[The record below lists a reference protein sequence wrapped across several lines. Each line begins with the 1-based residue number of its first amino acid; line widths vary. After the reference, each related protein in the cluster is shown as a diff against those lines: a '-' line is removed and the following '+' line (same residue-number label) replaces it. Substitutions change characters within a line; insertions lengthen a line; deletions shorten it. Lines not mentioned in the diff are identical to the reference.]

1 MLRGSISAKIDD
13 KGRLKVPTAFR
24 SAIAEKYGD
33 ILYVTSRTGESV
45 LIYPMSVWIDIEE
58 KLKALP
64 STLPARRRY
73 ADRVNYYGQHA
84 EFDKQGRVSI
94 HGRLRESAEM
104 VGEVDVFGHYDHL
117 RSGTTIASWPDSSRS
132 RSRTTTSARSRTS
145 GSDLDSRMTPSRWSH
160 TNR

>member
-24 SAIAEKYGD
+24 SAIAEKYGEV
-33 ILYVTSRTGESV
+33 LYVTSLTGASV
-45 LIYPMSVWIDIEE
+45 LIYPMSVWMETEE
-58 KLKALP
+58 KLRAVP

-73 ADRVNYYGQHA
+73 ADRVNYYGQQA

-104 VGEVDVFGHYDHL
+104 VGEVDVFGHDDHL
-117 RSGTTIASWPDSSRS
+117 EIWNHERFL
-132 RSRTTTSARSRTS
+132 ARLEQERLTDDDFSTLADF
-145 GSDLDSRMTPSRWSH
+145 GI
-160 TNR
+160 